1 MLKPI
6 QRTGQNNPFTWESP
20 EDGKWW
26 HYVSPSGLEVLK
38 NTPNDFGK
46 DEKSEYPRPP
56 ALDGK
61 RIVRMANSRKGAL
74 NYEMS
79 EKGGAL
85 LVLDPSDLRDNK
97 WCPNLRNG
105 NRIVL
110 PVSDTWSKLHAAIQ
124 RKESSVMTDEPKK
137 EKGVVDLVIL
147 LDVSGSMQECIDALK
162 GNIRDFVAQMSSKD
176 ANNESPIKDWR
187 IKVCGYRD
195 QQADGANWF
204 VDNSFVRDVAGV
216 QSQLS
221 APNMQHGGGGD
232 EPESLLDALWKLAK
246 MEQSGIQDE
255 ESPDKWRARG
265 AATRIIVFFTDA
277 TYKTPMTLPEA
288 AGGGV
293 ADVISALMAAKII
306 PVGFVPEWTGYLD
319 LAACDPSEMTAYVKV
334 ESCPA
339 IAKLGSSREEGGEAA
354 QAAAVQALK
363 ALSRD
368 SEGFAKLMRQLA
380 KTVVKSGNAP
390 MAC

>member
-1 MLKPI
+1 MA
-6 QRTGQNNPFTWESP
+6 
-20 EDGKWW
+20 
-26 HYVSPSGLEVLK
+26 
-38 NTPNDFGK
+38 
-46 DEKSEYPRPP
+46 DEAR
-56 ALDGK
+56 
-61 RIVRMANSRKGAL
+61 RV
-74 NYEMS
+74 
-79 EKGGAL
+79 
-85 LVLDPSDLRDNK
+85 
-97 WCPNLRNG
+97 
-105 NRIVL
+105 
-110 PVSDTWSKLHAAIQ
+110 
-124 RKESSVMTDEPKK
+124 
-137 EKGVVDLVIL
+137 KGVVDLVIL
-147 LDVSGSMQECIDALK
+147 LDVSGSMQECIEALK
-162 GNIRDFVAQMSSKD
+162 GNIRDFVMQMSNKD
-176 ANNESPIKDWR
+176 ANNDSPIKDWR
-187 IKVCGYRD
+187 LKVCGYRD
-195 QQADGANWF
+195 QQADGTNWF
-204 VDNSFVRDVAGV
+204 VDNPFVRDVAAV
-216 QSQLS
+216 QSQLT
-221 APNMQHGGGGD
+221 AANMQHHGGGN

-246 MEQSGIQDE
+246 IEQSGAQDE

-265 AATRIIVFFTDA
+265 TATRIIVFFTDA
-277 TYKTPMTLPEA
+277 TYNTPMTLPEA

-306 PVGFVPEWTGYLD
+306 PVGFVPEWSGYLD